1 MYARGLSPWIVLPL
15 LGAACSAEPVE
26 TEARWLRSFG
36 YSWNLFNHRLS
47 LLHLHPRAGGAEVA
61 VIGGASTTQHVYDED
76 GTCISETCTEL
87 PAFDASTVLVEA
99 WSAAASDLDGV
110 LLLEQTVRLVAD
122 AGGASASAAVALPA
136 PVPDGATAVA
146 FLGGFTVDT
155 GLGLPAEAAA
165 RSCYDPRHGWHP
177 RRMAI
182 QVDEARVDDVE
193 AAATVRATFVA
204 GPSGED
210 RRTCTDAVVADAQVA
225 VEVDVVW
232 VIAEGDVEAH
242 TTASGADWAL
252 GESQF
257 NPDPQPVPADGV
269 TALERAFPDGAMGW
283 TGFDLRFNERG
294 PAAEEGLGAY
304 LRSVGFVV
312 EADDSAFWGHATSYS
327 PITQLEG
334 FGYDL
339 EATLVE
345 IDVDLGAARL
355 AAGSAELP
363 AALDAGF
370 EPVFTTLPW
379 EEGPGGGIPLP
390 EE

>member
-1 MYARGLSPWIVLPL
+1 MHARAVSPWIVLPL
-15 LGAACSAEPVE
+15 LGAACSAEPVA

-47 LLHLHPRAGGAEVA
+47 LLHLHPRPDGAQVA
-61 VIGGASTTQHVYDED
+61 VIGGASTTQHVYDDD

-99 WSAAASDLDGV
+99 WSASASTLDGV
-110 LLLEQTVRLVAD
+110 FLLEQTVQLLAD
-122 AGGASASAAVALPA
+122 AEGVFATAAVPLPA
-136 PVPDGATAVA
+136 SLPDGATAVA

-155 GLGLPAEAAA
+155 GVALPGEAAA

-177 RRMAI
+177 RRIAI
-182 QVDEARVDDVE
+182 QVDEARVDEVE
-193 AAATVRATFVA
+193 ATATVRATFVA
-204 GPSGED
+204 GPSGEE
-210 RRTCTDAVVADAQVA
+210 RRTCTDAVVDDAQVA

-232 VIAEGDVEAH
+232 VIAEGDAQAH
-242 TTASGADWAL
+242 TTTSGADWEL
-252 GESQF
+252 GASQF
-257 NPDPQPVPADGV
+257 DPDPQPVPPDGI
-269 TALERAFPDGAMGW
+269 TALERSFPDGAMGW
-283 TGFDLRFNERG
+283 TGFDLRLNERG
-294 PAAEEGLGAY
+294 PAAEAGLGAY
-304 LRSVGFVV
+304 LRSVGLVV

-327 PITQLEG
+327 PLTQLEG

-345 IDVDLGAARL
+345 MDVDLGATRV
-355 AAGSAELP
+355 AAGSTELP
-363 AALDAGF
+363 AALDEAF

-379 EEGPGGGIPLP
+379 ENGLDGGIPLP